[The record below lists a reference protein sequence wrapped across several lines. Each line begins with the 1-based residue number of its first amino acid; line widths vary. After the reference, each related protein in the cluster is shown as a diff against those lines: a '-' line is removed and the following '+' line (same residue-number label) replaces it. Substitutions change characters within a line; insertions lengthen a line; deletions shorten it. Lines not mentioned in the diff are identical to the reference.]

1 MRTNTRRRL
10 LLLLHLLF
18 FFFFFSSSPFFF
30 FFFFL
35 SLGRENRIDSKTT
48 KARLNKKKKFAEE
61 CLLFGGRVHNGFSSI
76 FLCLYFHSKCPPN
89 NRENVVHGRRQIA
102 EVKVKVI
109 LFPFRV
115 DDVSVS
121 VISTGAQPRNVGDA
135 SVRRVVE
142 LSGTGY
148 PFIIDSNASLR

>member
-1 MRTNTRRRL
+1 M
-10 LLLLHLLF
+10 
-18 FFFFFSSSPFFF
+18 
-30 FFFFL
+30 
-35 SLGRENRIDSKTT
+35 
-48 KARLNKKKKFAEE
+48 
-61 CLLFGGRVHNGFSSI
+61 LLFGGRVHNGFSSI

-121 VISTGAQPRNVGDA
+121 VISTGAPPRNVGDA

-148 PFIIDSNASLR
+148 PLSLIRTLPFADRRHSHWLRFRTVPSGHSRLLYSRLSIQKKLHYYYYSNNKYHSRFPNFSFNVMIFKLT

>member
-1 MRTNTRRRL
+1 MRTNTRRRFL
-10 LLLLHLLF
+10 LLLLFFSLLF
-18 FFFFFSSSPFFF
+18 LPFFLLLP
-30 FFFFL
+30 L
-35 SLGRENRIDSKTT
+35 SAERTRIDSKTT

-61 CLLFGGRVHNGFSSI
+61 CCCLVVAFTTDFPPFFSACI
-76 FLCLYFHSKCPPN
+76 FHSKCPPN

-121 VISTGAQPRNVGDA
+121 VISTGAPPRNVGDA

-148 PFIIDSNASLR
+148 SLSLIRTLPFADRRHSH